1 MSVVQ
6 GPLVSI
12 ITPAYNAER
21 DLECCLIGIL
31 GQTYENFEAVIVDDG
46 STDGTADLADAIA
59 QSDERVRV
67 LHIENGGPAV
77 ARNAGLDEARGSW
90 ITFVDADDL
99 INPTYLERLAR
110 VQSETKADIVIS
122 DCMMVEHG
130 NERRFGMAV
139 PDRIYRFRDDL
150 WRAFLDDKIPW
161 SLWGKLYRASLFE
174 GIRADPDDYIAE
186 DLDMNARIFARDELC
201 VATTDEAGYFYT
213 MRAGSVDQSFT
224 ERHLCQFDVFER
236 VFEQAVELDETLAG
250 RAAVFYEE
258 RVLSCLRKAIDAKA
272 LDPQTTSAFRE
283 ALAAHRSD
291 VLSDKD
297 APGALKRRLVA
308 SMLGPHAYSVLR
320 HVFG

>member
-6 GPLVSI
+6 GPLISI
-12 ITPAYNAER
+12 ITPAYNADR
-21 DLECCLIGIL
+21 DLECCLISIL
-31 GQTYENFEAVIVDDG
+31 AQTYENFESIIVDDG

-67 LHIENGGPAV
+67 LHIENGGPAA
-77 ARNAGLDEARGSW
+77 ARNAGLDDAHGSW
-90 ITFVDADDL
+90 IVFVDADDL
-99 INPTYLERLAR
+99 INPTYLEQLCR
-110 VQSETKADIVIS
+110 VQSETKADIVVS

-130 NERRFGMAV
+130 RERRFGMVA

-150 WRAFLDDKIPW
+150 WRAFLDEKIPW

-174 GIRADPDDYIAE
+174 GIRANPDDYIAE
-186 DLDMNARIFARDELC
+186 DLDMNARIFARDGLC
-201 VATTDEAGYFYT
+201 VATTDEAGYLYAVH
-213 MRAGSVDQSFT
+213 AGSVDQSFT

-236 VFEQAVELDETLAG
+236 VYELAVDLDETLAG

-258 RVLSCLRKAIDAKA
+258 RVLSCLRKAIDTKA
-272 LDPQTTSAFRE
+272 LNPQITSAFRE

-291 VLSDKD
+291 VLSDRD

-308 SMLGPHAYSVLR
+308 SMLGPRAYGVLR